1 MMTFLIRCATWAL
14 IGWLVSMNPVV
25 TASARRALAGW
36 RAAWKI
42 EAPACGAR
50 AYGLLIRTTDCEVE
64 TE

>member
-1 MMTFLIRCATWAL
+1 MMAFLTRCATWAL
-14 IGWLVSMNPVV
+14 
-25 TASARRALAGW
+25 
-36 RAAWKI
+36 KI